1 MAIEGFH
8 PSFVFLIGAVVA
20 TFTRGTLRSV
30 VMVATPIISFACLR
44 GLPLGDSFVVEI
56 AQWTLTFS
64 HRDELSW
71 IFGLLFHLAALLAV
85 IYSLHTRNRME
96 QVSAL
101 VYAASAIGAVL
112 AGDFLTLFIWWE
124 MLALSSTFVVFAG
137 HQRRSMA
144 TGLRY
149 FAFQIVSGL
158 CLLTG
163 ILLYSN
169 SGMSLELGRLDL
181 ATPGTMWIL
190 LAFGIKAGF
199 PLVHSWIV
207 DTYPAASATGTVFL
221 CAFTTKTAVYALA
234 RCFPGTEELIT
245 IGVVMTCFP
254 IFYAIIENDLRKVLS
269 YSMINQIG
277 FMVVGIGIGT
287 ELAINGAVA
296 HAFNEVLF
304 KGLLFMSMGAVLH
317 VTGKSRGTDLGGLW
331 KKMPWTTGLC
341 IVGAASISAVPLF
354 SSFVSKSMVMAAAME
369 QGHTWLWLLLLFASA
384 GVLEHAGIKIP
395 YFAFFARDRGLEA
408 SEPPRN
414 MLLAMSLAALLC
426 ILIGCRPDLLYSML
440 PYEVS
445 FEPFTTTH
453 VLTQIQLLLFASMA
467 VVVLMKTGIYPPELV
482 KENLDVDVIPRLGGR
497 ALLRWLRGTFARVTT
512 RLSVMVLDRIPAAIA
527 GPRGPG
533 QLQMSLQW
541 RLVLP
546 GLLLVVALLAFL
558 IANLYG

>member
-20 TFTRGTLRSV
+20 ALTRGKMRSL
-30 VMVATPIISFACLR
+30 VMVATPIISFAFLR
-44 GLPLGDSFVVEI
+44 GLPLGDSFVFEI

-71 IFGLLFHLAALLAV
+71 LFGLLFHLAALLAV

-112 AGDFLTLFIWWE
+112 AGDLLTLFIWWE

-137 HQRRSMA
+137 RQRRSMA
-144 TGLRY
+144 IGLRY

-181 ATPGTMWIL
+181 TTPGTMWIL

-199 PLVHSWIV
+199 PLVHTWIV

-234 RCFPGTEELIT
+234 RCFPGTEELII
-245 IGVVMTCFP
+245 IGAVMTCFP

-277 FMVVGIGIGT
+277 FMVVGIGLGT

-296 HAFNEVLF
+296 HAFNDVLF

-354 SSFVSKSMVMAAAME
+354 SGFVSKSMVMAAAVE
-369 QGHTWLWLLLLFASA
+369 QGHTWLWLILLFASA

-395 YFAFFARDRGLEA
+395 YFAFFAHDRGLEGR
-408 SEPPRN
+408 EPPRN
-414 MLLAMSLAALLC
+414 MLLAMLLGAGLC

-440 PYEVS
+440 PYNVS

-453 VLTQIQLLLFASMA
+453 VLIQIQLLLFASMA
-467 VVVLMKTGIYPPELV
+467 VVVLMKTGTYPPELV

-497 ALLRWLRGTFARVTT
+497 ALLGWLRGTFAQVTT
-512 RLSVMVLDRIPAAIA
+512 RLSITVLERIPAAIA

-533 QLQMSLQW
+533 QWQLSSNW

-546 GLLLVVALLAFL
+546 GLLLVMALLAFL